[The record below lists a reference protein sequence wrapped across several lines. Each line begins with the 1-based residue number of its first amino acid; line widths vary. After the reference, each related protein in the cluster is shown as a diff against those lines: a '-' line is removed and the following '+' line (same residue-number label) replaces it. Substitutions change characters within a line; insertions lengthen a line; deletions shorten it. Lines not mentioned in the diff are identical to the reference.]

1 MQAPRTA
8 TKEWQRWADRIG
20 SASSWRNAA
29 GCSWCNAPGGARAR
43 STSSPPAC
51 FVIAVPVFAVISA
64 AIFVDESLTWVQ
76 IAGMAVVLSSLG
88 VVALRTTRAE
98 PALPVEPVLAEVE

>member
-1 MQAPRTA
+1 MIN
-8 TKEWQRWADRIG
+8 WAHDHVDLAVM
-20 SASSWRNAA
+20 SLL
-29 GCSWCNAPGGARAR
+29 
-43 STSSPPAC
+43 TL
-51 FVIAVPVFAVISA
+51 AVPVFAVISA

-98 PALPVEPVLAEVE
+98 PALPVEPVLAEAE